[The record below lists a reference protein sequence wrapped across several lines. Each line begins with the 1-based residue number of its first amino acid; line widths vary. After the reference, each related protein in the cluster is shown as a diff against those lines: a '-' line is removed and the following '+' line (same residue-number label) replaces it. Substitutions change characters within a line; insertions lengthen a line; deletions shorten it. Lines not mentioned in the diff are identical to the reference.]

1 MSSVAK
7 GFRCFVKVPVAARV
21 KCDPDVVHD
30 GVRKLVGEV
39 ESPRLEDTRLA
50 SSVDGGSISMPSVTS
65 KAEVMLGARTSLAI
79 TETSTTKET
88 MTRFYEHAG

>member
-21 KCDPDVVHD
+21 KCDPDVHD
-30 GVRKLVGEV
+30 GVGKLVGEV

-50 SSVDGGSISMPSVTS
+50 RSVDGGSISMPSVTS
-65 KAEVMLGARTSLAI
+65 KAEIMLGVQILLAV
-79 TETSTTKET
+79 TKT
-88 MTRFYEHAG
+88 FIAGWWGKQ